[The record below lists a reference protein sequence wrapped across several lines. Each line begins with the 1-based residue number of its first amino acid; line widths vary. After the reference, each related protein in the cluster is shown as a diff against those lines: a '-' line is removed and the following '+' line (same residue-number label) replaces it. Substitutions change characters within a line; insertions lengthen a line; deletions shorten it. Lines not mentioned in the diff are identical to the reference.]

1 MISTFFRMSEYSLF
15 RSALK
20 VNQDNAKLWNNVGH
34 ALEKVEKY
42 QEALDYFE
50 KAARY
55 MEREYSYKV
64 SFAQIIIS
72 FSLLLKAKD
81 FTKMLGEI
89 ADCLLW
95 FISACVLASS
105 WKPENYVFTLLL
117 WWYLVA
123 ICTCDNSLL
132 PFVFVKCAAWWHW
145 CSHQRWKNLQQPQPQ
160 STSWGSISQS
170 HQSLSSDHKRPA
182 SVLFFIL
189 LQLCTFIF
197 PFQSSVTFILPI
209 TYF

>member
-1 MISTFFRMSEYSLF
+1 MFVMISTFFRMSEYSLF

-89 ADCLLW
+89 C
-95 FISACVLASS
+95 
-105 WKPENYVFTLLL
+105 TLFAMV
-117 WWYLVA
+117 Y
-123 ICTCDNSLL
+123 
-132 PFVFVKCAAWWHW
+132 
-145 CSHQRWKNLQQPQPQ
+145 
-160 STSWGSISQS
+160 
-170 HQSLSSDHKRPA
+170 
-182 SVLFFIL
+182 
-189 LQLCTFIF
+189 
-197 PFQSSVTFILPI
+197 
-209 TYF
+209 